1 MTATVSTDIAPSD
14 ATGPDLSFTRH
25 LRRRR
30 VKVPTVLQMEFTEC
44 GAACLGMILAHY
56 GRWVPLEDL
65 RVACAVSRDGADANS
80 LVLAGRAQGL
90 VMDGYKRDLSDL
102 PQEPFPIIAYWR
114 FSHFVVIEGASKSG
128 LWLNDPALGRTRIT
142 WEEADRDFTGVVL
155 HAAPGPQF
163 EKAGEPPNAWRSVL
177 ARLSGFAPA
186 LWFLAIAC
194 LALAIPLTMGPSAVQ
209 GFVNKVIVQGLP
221 QWIPTTLI
229 TLIVGAVL
237 TLWLTWWQSTV
248 SRRLGLA
255 LSEKQAVGFVTHA
268 LQLPMTFFVQ
278 RYAGDVAF
286 RVALVDGVSQLAATQ
301 LIPAAV
307 GLVTAAAVGVV
318 LIGFSWQLGLMA
330 GVAALV
336 IVLIVQASA
345 QWRMGAAARLA
356 REQAN
361 FSGALSYGLRS
372 IETVKSS
379 GTEADLFAATT
390 GRHAT
395 AVNSLSRLQV
405 TSMSLASLPV
415 LVSGLVTAL
424 AICIGGLLV
433 MADRLSPGG
442 FVAVLALLP
451 LLLGPVANWA
461 SLGAGVQ
468 QLHAS
473 IDRLDDLLDQQ
484 TDPLGTAIDDSR
496 DVPLLV
502 VDAATGVDLVLDDIV
517 FGYSP
522 GHPTVDGVTI
532 RVAPGQRIG
541 VVGASASGKSTL
553 ARLAVGLLIPWSGQ
567 VRLGGRQLPELSA
580 HQRARMLGYVDQ
592 DIVLFPGTVRDN
604 LTMFDSAVP
613 DGEVIAAA
621 RAAAIH
627 DEISARPGGY
637 DSPVTEGGANF
648 SGGQR
653 QRMEIARAMIGN
665 PSILALDEAT
675 SSLDPITE
683 AQVMAALAATG
694 AGLLVIAH
702 RLSTVR
708 ECDEIVVL
716 DHGRVV
722 ERGSHDQLMA
732 LGGHYAAMVTL

>member
-1 MTATVSTDIAPSD
+1 MTTAVGSQVATSA
-14 ATGPDLSFTRH
+14 AEEPDLSFTCH
-25 LRRRR
+25 VRRRR

-56 GRWVPLEDL
+56 GRWIPLEDL
-65 RVACAVSRDGADANS
+65 RVACGVSRDGADANS
-80 LVLAGRAQGL
+80 LVLAARDQGL
-90 VMDGYKRDLSDL
+90 TMDGYKRDLADL
-102 PQEPFPIIAYWR
+102 PAEPFPVIAYWR
-114 FSHFVVIEGASKSG
+114 FSHFVVIEGVSKAG
-128 LWLNDPALGRTRIT
+128 LWLNDPAVGRTHCT
-142 WEEADRDFTGVVL
+142 WEEVDRDFTGVVL
-155 HAAPGPQF
+155 HASPGPHF
-163 EKAGEPPNAWRSVL
+163 ERVGEPPNAWASVL

-186 LWFLAIAC
+186 LWFLVVAC
-194 LALAIPLTMGPSAVQ
+194 VALAIPLTMGPSAVQ
-209 GFVNKVIVQGLP
+209 GFVNKVVVQGLP
-221 QWIPTTLI
+221 QWIPTTLL

-255 LSEKQAVGFVTHA
+255 LSEQQAVGFVTHA

-286 RVALVDGVSQLAATQ
+286 RVALVDGVSQLAAAQ

-307 GLVTAAAVGVV
+307 GLVTAVAVGVV
-318 LIGFSWQLGLMA
+318 LIGFSWQLGLLA
-330 GVAALV
+330 VFAALA
-336 IVLIVQASA
+336 IVLIVHASA

-390 GRHAT
+390 GRHAS

-405 TSMSLASLPV
+405 TSMSLAALPV

-424 AICIGGLLV
+424 AICVGGLLV
-433 MADRLSPGG
+433 MSDHLSPGG

-473 IDRLDDLLDQQ
+473 IDRLDDLLDQNR
-484 TDPLGTAIDDSR
+484 DPLGTAIDDR
-496 DVPLLV
+496 PDVPLPAEGLRG
-502 VDAATGVDLVLDDIV
+502 GVELVLDGLV
-517 FGYSP
+517 FGYTP
-522 GHPTVDGVTI
+522 GNRTVDDVSI
-532 RVAPGQRIG
+532 RVAPGRRVG

-553 ARLAVGLLIPWSGQ
+553 ARLSVGLLMPWSGQ
-567 VRLGGRQLPELSA
+567 VNLGGVALTQLSA
-580 HQRARMLGYVDQ
+580 RQRAEMLGYVDQ
-592 DIVLFPGTVRDN
+592 DIVLFPGSIRDN
-604 LTMFDSAVP
+604 LTMFDSAIP
-613 DGEVIAAA
+613 DSEVIAAA

-627 DEISARPGGY
+627 DEIAARPGGY
-637 DSPVTEGGANF
+637 DSEVTEGGANF

-653 QRMEIARAMIGN
+653 QRMEIARAMIGD
-665 PSILALDEAT
+665 PGILVLDEAT

-683 AQVMAALAATG
+683 AQVMTALAATG

-716 DHGRVV
+716 DHGRLV
-722 ERGSHDQLMA
+722 ERGSHDELLA
-732 LGGHYAAMVTL
+732 LGGHYASMVTL